1 MLTHT
6 VASVCHLPP
15 PCSACLMI
23 NANQELEMGFRNN
36 IRWIP
41 KGSRQFEFC
50 WGFGQAWSMMRSEGT
65 AGWDLMRSCTSLRK
79 ARCSI
84 VRETGVWELD
94 WNWTLCVCVCVWER
108 EREREKVFLCK
119 FWYSGGF
126 HSWTMIKCS
135 RLLLRNLMCSH
146 GISHTKLATY
156 LQHLHLFVLFS
167 IILRMWMCLESGL
180 WTHWPILFPESSS
193 RVHTCLSSLLWFW

>member
-1 MLTHT
+1 VISQCFARCSRVHSWMLTHT

-94 WNWTLCVCVCVWER
+94 WNWTLCVCVCVRER
-108 EREREKVFLCK
+108 ERERERERRCSCASFGTVEDSTHEQWLNAQ
-119 FWYSGGF
+119 GF
-126 HSWTMIKCS
+126 YCEIWCVAM
-135 RLLLRNLMCSH
+135 
-146 GISHTKLATY
+146 GSHTPSWL
-156 LQHLHLFVLFS
+156 LIFS
-167 IILRMWMCLESGL
+167 ISICLCY
-180 WTHWPILFPESSS
+180 FP
-193 RVHTCLSSLLWFW
+193 